1 MDCYLS
7 IRLYLVRVLLLL
19 FTVMTLSACSS
30 LSGHIQDGNMVAV
43 KRLIAEGAEVN
54 GGPLAVAAG
63 NNNIEAIQLLLDAGA
78 DINESEALHSS
89 IRTNSV
95 DAFTYLL
102 EAGANADGTS
112 GQSLAPL
119 HFAAIYHPYF
129 IEKLLQSGADVNMQ
143 NKWGL
148 TALMYTARFQLEG
161 KGSRV
166 LLEAGADPSVAIY
179 DNKTALMW
187 AIDYDNHMVIS
198 ILRDYQGDYSDW
210 EMAKGTDTET
220 AYKSYLL
227 KHANGIHKKDANIK
241 IAKIKT
247 KRSAVNIARQ
257 AKKEVQQ
264 KSELVSLKKQSRCKL
279 KEKNWVYTS
288 GQCSGKY
295 GHGMG
300 KAVTV
305 AGLSFEGRFKNGY
318 RTSGK
323 ILLNNALMYEGPI
336 QKGKPHGTGI
346 CMHKGEPEDCN
357 YYHGKRTDVLFKQR
371 IEFAEQRKIMLD
383 QQKSLNEK
391 LARLG
396 GSSSGANSKTAMG
409 LVTNAAKKK
418 VADEAV
424 DYLFDQ
430 LF

>member
-19 FTVMTLSACSS
+19 FIVMSLSACSS

-43 KRLIAEGAEVN
+43 KKLIAEGAEVN

-119 HFAAIYHPYF
+119 HFAAIYHPNF

-187 AIDYDNHMVIS
+187 AIDYDNHVVLS
-198 ILRDYQGDYSDW
+198 ILKEYRGNQADW
-210 EMAKGTDTET
+210 QMAKTTHT
-220 AYKSYLL
+220 VQAYKSYLQ
-227 KHANGIHKKDANIK
+227 KHAGSPHKKEAHLKISEIKSKRNAVK
-241 IAKIKT
+241 IARK
-247 KRSAVNIARQ
+247 
-257 AKKEVQQ
+257 AKKQKQQ
-264 KSELVSLKKQSRCKL
+264 KNELASLKKQSRCKL
-279 KEKNWVYTS
+279 KENNWVYTS

-323 ILLNNALMYEGPI
+323 ILVNNALMYEGPI
-336 QKGKPHGTGI
+336 QKGKPHGSGI

-383 QQKSLNEK
+383 QQKSLDEK

-396 GSSSGANSKTAMG
+396 GSSGANGKTAMD

-418 VADEAV
+418 AADEAV